1 MYFIN
6 VLVMY
11 KGIMIKS
18 GGLWSQT
25 AWLSF
30 LGVIAI
36 SPIAAVVEELAPV
49 NLEV

>member
-1 MYFIN
+1 
-6 VLVMY
+6 MY

-18 GGLWSQT
+18 DGLWSLT

-36 SPIAAVVEELAPV
+36 SPITAVVEELAPV